1 MLSDRKAGK
10 AWTHLLAVYCR
21 KMAACGHTSMM
32 SSDKIMCTIS
42 GWKVRE
48 ARIHLLGYTG
58 CIPDQTVNVKL

>member
-1 MLSDRKAGK
+1 
-10 AWTHLLAVYCR
+10 
-21 KMAACGHTSMM
+21 MM
-32 SSDKIMCTIS
+32 SSDTILCTIS